1 MNELSAA
8 GSSRLRRPLLAGLLF
23 VFFLASASTGSTQ
36 SVEAA
41 LGRSAYSQS
50 HKSAITAFFTEI
62 EEEGIPVDLLLPKL
76 EEGIAKRV
84 PAPRVLDVLQREAEG
99 LAEAR
104 ELILRVQGGR
114 RLLSDRAS
122 WARTANLLAG
132 DFSMGEIEALINL
145 CVSRAETFRPATYLY
160 AALTDWGLT
169 GESALE
175 LVAALLDSSISPD
188 TYMGVMDLLAAGRRR
203 RIAPEEL
210 VHRILEHLDHADTIQ
225 ELGKWIY

>member
-1 MNELSAA
+1 MNVLAAA
-8 GSSRLRRPLLAGLLF
+8 GITRFRGPLLAGLF
-23 VFFLASASTGSTQ
+23 CIFFLSAGSTGFAQ

-41 LGRSAYSQS
+41 LGRSSYSQS
-50 HKSAITAFFTEI
+50 HKSAITVFFTEI
-62 EEEGIPVDLLLPKL
+62 EEREIPVDLLLPKL

-84 PAPRVLDVLQREAEG
+84 PAPRVLDVLKREAEN

-114 RLLSDRAS
+114 PLLSDRAS

-132 DFSMGEIEALINL
+132 DFPMGEIEALVKL

-169 GESALE
+169 GDSALE
-175 LVAALLDSSISPD
+175 LVAALLDSSIPPD

-210 VHRILEHLDHADTIQ
+210 LQRILEHLDHAATVQ
-225 ELGKWIY
+225 ELEKWIY